1 MMLEALVTTAVPLAC
16 DKDQMMML
24 LQKALDK
31 GGGTHT
37 IADIVEALQAGKMQ
51 SIFNDSGLMITQ
63 VLNAP
68 QRRVMEVLFCAGE
81 LPAILSLKP
90 DPVAIS
96 RSNGMWFGR
105 AQFDPDWCNHDRCGM
120 EENPMT

>member
-1 MMLEALVTTAVPLAC
+1 MAS
-16 DKDQMMML
+16 DKAQMMML

-31 GGGTHT
+31 GGSTHT
-37 IADIVEALQAGKMQ
+37 IADVVEALQAGKMQ
-51 SIFNDSGLMITQ
+51 SIFNDRGLMITQ

-90 DPVAIS
+90 DLLRLADQ
-96 RSNGMWFGR
+96 MACEFGR
-105 AQFDPDWCNHDRCGM
+105 AYVRPGLVQPLIGVGWKKSHDV
-120 EENPMT
+120 MTFNVGD